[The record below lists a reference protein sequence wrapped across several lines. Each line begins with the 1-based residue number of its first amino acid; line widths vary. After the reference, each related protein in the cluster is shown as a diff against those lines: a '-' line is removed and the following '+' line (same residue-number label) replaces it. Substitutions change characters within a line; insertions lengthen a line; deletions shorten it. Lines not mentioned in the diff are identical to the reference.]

1 MFVLGI
7 ETSCDETSAALV
19 EVCGV
24 TMGTMRSHGAH
35 GFRVLSNVVASQI
48 KIHAQY
54 GGVVP
59 EVAAR
64 SHVVRIL
71 PVIKKALE
79 QAYRVQRTGY
89 RKILNA
95 ERSTL
100 NARPNLIAVTA
111 GPGLISALSV
121 GLETARYLGYAWG
134 VPVVATNHLAGHL
147 YSSLLGESRIKNHE
161 LRIKFPAL
169 GLIVS
174 GGHTELVLM
183 KAHGQYKLIG
193 ETQDDA
199 AGEAFDKIAKL
210 LGLPY
215 PGGPELAKLAEKG
228 NPHAYEFPR
237 GMIGSKDFNFS
248 FSGLKTSLL
257 YFLKNARAEKVAIA
271 TFSAKRLSDICA
283 SVQAAIVEVLVTKT
297 VAAAKKYRVKTVL
310 LGGGVAANK
319 SLRQKLKTAL
329 KKELSS
335 VMYHMSSVKYC
346 TDNAAMIAAAGV
358 ITYKRHGVSR
368 LDRLSVDPHFPLR

>member
-1 MFVLGI
+1 MRILGI
-7 ETSCDETSAALV
+7 ETSCDETSAAVV
-19 EVCGV
+19 EVKDDRFC
-24 TMGTMRSHGAH
+24 
-35 GFRVLSNVVASQI
+35 VLSNVVASQI

-64 SHVVRIL
+64 SHITTIL
-71 PVIKKALE
+71 PVIKKALSPII
-79 QAYRVQRTGY
+79 YNLKP
-89 RKILNA
+89 KID
-95 ERSTL
+95 
-100 NARPNLIAVTA
+100 LIAVTA

-134 VPVVATNHLAGHL
+134 VPVIATNHLAGHL
-147 YSSLLGESRIKNHE
+147 YSSLLSNSRDPVSVNLQRPG
-161 LRIKFPAL
+161 LRMSFPAF

-183 KAHGQYKLIG
+183 KAHGHYKLIG
-193 ETQDDA
+193 ETLDDA

-215 PGGPELAKLAEKG
+215 PGGPELARLAEKG
-228 NPHAYEFPR
+228 DPHAYEFPR

-248 FSGLKTSLL
+248 FSGLKTSVL
-257 YFLKNARAEKVAIA
+257 YFLKGIKSQKLNIR
-271 TFSAKRLSDICA
+271 SQLLMNICA
-283 SVQAAIVEVLVTKT
+283 SVQAAIVDVLVAKT
-297 VAAAKKYRVKTVL
+297 VSAAKKYRVKTVL

-329 KKELSS
+329 KKEIPNSS
-335 VMYHMSSVKYC
+335 FLIPNSRYC
-346 TDNAAMIAAAGV
+346 TDNAAMIAAAGA
-358 ITYKRHGVSR
+358 ITYKRHGASR
-368 LDRLSVDPHFPLR
+368 LDRLSVDPHLPLT

>member
-1 MFVLGI
+1 
-7 ETSCDETSAALV
+7 
-19 EVCGV
+19 
-24 TMGTMRSHGAH
+24 
-35 GFRVLSNVVASQI
+35 
-48 KIHAQY
+48 
-54 GGVVP
+54 
-59 EVAAR
+59 
-64 SHVVRIL
+64 
-71 PVIKKALE
+71 
-79 QAYRVQRTGY
+79 
-89 RKILNA
+89 
-95 ERSTL
+95 RSTL

-121 GLETARYLGYAWG
+121 GLETARYLGYAWN

-147 YSSLLGESRIKNHE
+147 YSSLLNGSRIKNQE
-161 LRIKFPAL
+161 SRIKFPAL

-183 KAHGQYKLIG
+183 KGHGQYKLIG
-193 ETQDDA
+193 ETLDDA

-228 NPHAYEFPR
+228 DPHAYEFPR

-257 YFLKNARAEKVAIA
+257 YFLK
-271 TFSAKRLSDICA
+271 AKRYTLNAKKDICA
-283 SVQAAIVEVLVTKT
+283 SVQAAIVDVLVAKT
-297 VAAAKKYRVKTVL
+297 ISAAKKYRVKTVL

-319 SLRQKLKTAL
+319 SLRQKLRLAL
-329 KKELSS
+329 KKNIRDSLFLIPDSR
-335 VMYHMSSVKYC
+335 YC
-346 TDNAAMIAAAGV
+346 TDNAAMIAAAGA

-368 LDRLSVDPHFPLR
+368 LDHLTVDPHLPLV

>member
-1 MFVLGI
+1 MIILGI

-19 EVCGV
+19 EA
-24 TMGTMRSHGAH
+24 R
-35 GFRVLSNVVASQI
+35 GFNFHVLSNIVASQI
-48 KIHAQY
+48 KIHAKY

-64 SHVVRIL
+64 SHITAIL
-71 PVIKKALE
+71 PVIQKALDE
-79 QAYRVQRTGY
+79 SKVKS
-89 RKILNA
+89 RK
-95 ERSTL
+95 SKVD
-100 NARPNLIAVTA
+100 LIAVTA

-147 YSSLLGESRIKNHE
+147 YSSLLNTRGRTSFTRSDLKA
-161 LRIKFPAL
+161 LKFPAL

-174 GGHTELVLM
+174 GGHTELVFM
-183 KAHGQYKLIG
+183 KAHGNYKLIG
-193 ETQDDA
+193 ETLDDA

-210 LGLPY
+210 LGLSY
-215 PGGPELAKLAEKG
+215 PGGPELARLAEKG
-228 NPHAYEFPR
+228 DPHAYEFPR

-257 YFLKNARAEKVAIA
+257 YFLKSQKLVAKSQKLA
-271 TFSAKRLSDICA
+271 NICA
-283 SVQAAIVEVLVTKT
+283 SVQAAIVDVLVAKT
-297 VAAAKKYRVKTVL
+297 VSAAKKYRVKTVL

-329 KKELSS
+329 KKDVSRSTFYVPRLE
-335 VMYHMSSVKYC
+335 YC
-346 TDNAAMIAAAGV
+346 TDNAAMIAAAGY
-358 ITYKRHGVSR
+358 ITYKRRGATP
-368 LDRLSVDPHFPLR
+368 LDRLRVDPHLPLR